1 MKTIQ
6 FLVFAVVSLLMLN
19 VNVSPIFAKSPTT
32 SKILFTSVREGNYEV
47 YIMNAD
53 GSDQVNLT
61 QNPTDDFQAVWSP
74 TGEQILFVSD
84 RDGGFYDL
92 YLMNPDGSNVRRVFK
107 RKRSINRTDPTWSP
121 DGKRIAYSATDWN
134 CSRSTIYIATF
145 GEEKEDEFVMDGTDP
160 AWSPDGTGIACSI
173 DERLTFVNLRTR
185 GQKQLLPKKAIQ
197 WQRRPSWSVTGDKL
211 AFSGNNHA
219 VVLDRQHRNEWMDKN
234 TIFIINRDG
243 TNLQQL
249 VDEAGPYAWSPEL
262 SPDGQK
268 VLYTQAINGAHQI
281 FIVDVHSGIQTQLTD
296 NIWNFGGDW
305 FDPAYALS
313 VSPEPERLTTTWG
326 GVKKDKFRKKRG

>member
-1 MKTIQ
+1 MKTIR
-6 FLVFAVVSLLMLN
+6 FLVFAIVNLLVLN
-19 VNVSPIFAKSPTT
+19 ISVSPLFAKAPTT
-32 SKILFTSVREGNYEV
+32 PKILFTSVREGNYEV

-61 QNPTDDFQAVWSP
+61 QNPADDFQAVWSP

-84 RDGGFYDL
+84 RDGGVRDL
-92 YLMNPDGSNVRRVFK
+92 YLMDPDGSNIRRVFK
-107 RKRSINRTDPTWSP
+107 RKRKINRNNPTWSP
-121 DGKRIAYSATDWN
+121 DGKQIAYSVMDWN
-134 CSRSTIYIATF
+134 RSRSTIYIATL
-145 GEEKEDEFVMDGTDP
+145 GEQKEDEFVMDATDP

-173 DERLTFVNLRTR
+173 DERLAFVNLRTR
-185 GQKQLLPKKAIQ
+185 ARKHFLPNKAIQ
-197 WQRRPSWSVTGDKL
+197 WQRLPSWSATGDKL

-234 TIFIINRDG
+234 TIFIINSNG
-243 TNLQQL
+243 IGLQQL

-262 SPDGQK
+262 SPDGQE

-281 FIVDVHSGIQTQLTD
+281 LKIDVNSGIQIQLTD

-305 FDPAYALS
+305 FDPAYALK
-313 VSPEPERLTTTWG
+313 VSPQPALLTAMWGRVKQNGLPE
-326 GVKKDKFRKKRG
+326 KR